1 MFIEMDKQ
9 RLNFKLGNAVMWFRY
24 DIQAFYNIEKSG
36 FSPFDIISQS
46 KDPKAVRC
54 FLRNGLADWYSDLAN
69 DNNDLDAYVNG
80 LMSAEGFQTEL
91 LAYIQAAILLAL
103 PQAPVGNKKKSEGGA
118 HNILGLMS
126 MFVDVMGASRAEFM
140 CSTLREATERWERYA
155 VAMGYQKPVE
165 TFRRFDDDDDDDD
178 E

>member
-9 RLNFKLGNAVMWFRY
+9 RLNFKLGAAEMWFRY

-36 FSPFDIISQS
+36 YSPFDILSQS
-46 KDPKAVRC
+46 TDPKAVRC
-54 FLRNGLADWYSDLAN
+54 FLRNGLADWYSDLE
-69 DNNDLDAYVNG
+69 DDYNDLDSYVNG

-91 LAYIQAAILLAL
+91 VALIQAAIMLAL
-103 PQAPVGNKKKSEGGA
+103 PRASVGNKKKSDSGA
-118 HNILGLMS
+118 PNILGLMS
-126 MFVDVMGASRAEFM
+126 MFVDVMGAPKAEFM
-140 CSTLREATERWERYA
+140 SSTIREATERWNRYA

-165 TFRRFDDDDDDDD
+165 KFKRFDDDDDD